1 MENVTVK
8 DIVEMTGGVLLCG
21 DENTPV
27 KDICI
32 NSKEIKEGDLFVPII
47 GERVDAHRFIESALE
62 KGAATLTSRHDGVVI
77 ADKPYIRVDNTI
89 VALQRVGTAIR
100 KRLIDTPLVAVTGS
114 VGKTT
119 TREMIAQAL
128 SQSRKTFQTEKN
140 LNSQIGV
147 PITLSRMC
155 SEDEIAVLE
164 LGISEDGQ
172 MDILSEMVKPDMA
185 VVTTIG
191 VAHIEF
197 MKTQENIRHQKLSIV
212 HFMKEGGTLFLN
224 GDDPLLKDAVE
235 TEHLSCKTIYYGTG
249 ENSDY
254 YAKDIQYHNNETV
267 SDGVQSSFTTFT
279 CVHGDEEIPVLLNSL
294 GKHNVGNCV
303 VALAVANENGIPMKI
318 AARAFADFEG
328 QRQRIIHLENK
339 FTMIDDTYNA
349 SPDSMKASIN
359 VLCDMP
365 CEGRRVAVLGDMFEL
380 GENEVAYHREIGE
393 FLLDKEIDEVVVLG
407 TLSQNI
413 KEVLETAQTKTKVY
427 SFSDNEEAAIYL
439 VATLRPE
446 DVVLLKASNGMNLK
460 EIVNILLSE

>member
-1 MENVTVK
+1 MENMTVK
-8 DIVEMTGGVLLCG
+8 DIVEITGGVLLCG

-27 KDICI
+27 LDICI

-62 KGAATLTSRHDGVVI
+62 KGAATLTSHHDGVVV
-77 ADKPYIRVDNTI
+77 ADKPYIRVNNTI
-89 VALQRVGTAIR
+89 DALQKIGAAVRT
-100 KRLIDTPLVAVTGS
+100 RLIATPLIAVTGS

-119 TREMIAQAL
+119 TREMITCAL
-128 SQSRKTFQTEKN
+128 ASAKKTFHTEKN

-147 PITLSRMC
+147 PITLTRM
-155 SEDEIAVLE
+155 SQNDEIAVLE
-164 LGISEDGQ
+164 LGISEEGQ
-172 MDILSEMVKPDMA
+172 MDILSEMVRPDMA

-212 HFMKEGGTLFLN
+212 KNMKEGGTLFLN
-224 GDDPLLKDAVE
+224 GDDALLKNAVQ
-235 TEHLSCKTIYYGTG
+235 TENLTCHTLFYGT
-249 ENSDY
+249 SDWCDY
-254 YAKDIQYHNNETV
+254 YAKDIRYFGGEGMEEE
-267 SDGVQSSFTTFT
+267 SYTTFT
-279 CVHGDEEIPVLLNSL
+279 CVHGDKEVPVRLNTL

-303 VALAVANENGIPMKI
+303 VALAIANENGIPMEVATKGFE
-318 AARAFADFEG
+318 RFEG
-328 QRQRIIHLENK
+328 QRQRILHLDNK

-365 CEGRRVAVLGDMFEL
+365 CAGKRVAVLGDMFEL
-380 GENEVAYHREIGE
+380 GENEVLYHKEIGQ
-393 FLLDKEIDEVVVLG
+393 FLLDKNVDEVILLG
-407 TLSQNI
+407 ELSQNI
-413 KEVLETAQTKTKVY
+413 KQVLEQSDSKIKVY